1 MATPV
6 YLPKVG
12 MTMEEGTVNRWLVA
26 DGEAVK
32 AGQVLYEMETEKVQ
46 MEVEADAEGIL
57 KQLVPEGSVL
67 KPGDVVACLLAP
79 GEEVPRDLLDR
90 VAAQL
95 RGAPA
100 AGSPPATAA
109 ASEAAPPAS
118 GQTPAARGPVRAS
131 PVARRLAEE
140 HGIDLAT
147 IQGTGPDGRI
157 VERDVQRAIEAKGA
171 QAPPPA
177 AGAAPSQPPSEA
189 PAPIPYL
196 GRRRTIGERMLQSAT
211 SMAQVTLSSEVA
223 VDEALSMAHGLSREW
238 RRDGVVVTLT
248 GLAVRACALALREH
262 PRLNANL
269 DGDTIVI
276 EPRVNVGVAVDS
288 EHGLIVPVIQDADK
302 RPLRDVL
309 VALRELTEKARA
321 DRLNLEDVAGG
332 TFTVSSLEGTGV
344 DAFTPLVNPPQ
355 AAILGIGRVRE
366 APGFDG
372 PHVVRRQVTTLSL
385 TFDHR
390 ITDGAPAARFLDR
403 VAELLARPYLL
414 M

>member
-1 MATPV
+1 
-6 YLPKVG
+6 
-12 MTMEEGTVNRWLVA
+12 
-26 DGEAVK
+26 
-32 AGQVLYEMETEKVQ
+32 
-46 MEVEADAEGIL
+46 
-57 KQLVPEGSVL
+57 
-67 KPGDVVACLLAP
+67 
-79 GEEVPRDLLDR
+79 
-90 VAAQL
+90 
-95 RGAPA
+95 
-100 AGSPPATAA
+100 
-109 ASEAAPPAS
+109 
-118 GQTPAARGPVRAS
+118 VRAS

-147 IQGTGPDGRI
+147 IKGTGPDGRI
-157 VERDVQRAIEAKGA
+157 VERDVQRAIEAKAA

-177 AGAAPSQPPSEA
+177 AAAAPSQAPSEA
-189 PAPIPYL
+189 LAPIPYH

-211 SMAQVTLSSEVA
+211 SIAQVTLSSEVA

-262 PRLNANL
+262 PRLNARL
-269 DGDTIVI
+269 DGDAIVI

-288 EHGLIVPVIQDADK
+288 EHGLIVPVIQDTDK
-302 RPLRDVL
+302 RPLREVL